1 MSNALKFVASCR
13 LPTEWGEFT
22 MYGFEEEGGQE
33 HVALTMG
40 DVSDGLPVLS
50 RIHSECL
57 TGDTFGSLRCDC
69 GQQLAAAM
77 TQIEKEGTWSLVI
90 LRLMPAVLMRWAM
103 ASSRPY
109 TPLGILTSSRLR

>member
-22 MYGFEEEGGQE
+22 MHGFEEEGGQE

-50 RIHSECL
+50 RIIPS
-57 TGDTFGSLRCDC
+57 
-69 GQQLAAAM
+69 A
-77 TQIEKEGTWSLVI
+77 
-90 LRLMPAVLMRWAM
+90 
-103 ASSRPY
+103 
-109 TPLGILTSSRLR
+109 